1 MGLIKGKV
9 YHRNLILI
17 SLYRDAVIR
26 LVTIG
31 LFSKT
36 LPDAFFATLKPDV
49 NLFFFQQDR
58 VGLVYSRTALPVTY
72 F

>member
-1 MGLIKGKV
+1 VGLIKGKV

-49 NLFFFQQDR
+49 NQDR
-58 VGLVYSRTALPVTY
+58 VGLV
-72 F
+72 